1 MKKIILMIVMALI
14 ATSSAWAY
22 DKMMAES
29 YAQYFKPFSEKA
41 TAKSLHM
48 IKTPDFVKDVRAGK
62 LFVLD
67 IRTPAETGIY
77 GITIP
82 GSVVIPMDQVFT
94 ADNLA
99 RLPTDKKVVVICK
112 GGHRAMAVS
121 TALRHIGFNNVYT
134 LKLGIQDLAKYLSPK
149 TAY

>member
-1 MKKIILMIVMALI
+1 MKKLILIVVMFLLT
-14 ATSSAWAY
+14 TSTAWAY
-22 DKMMAES
+22 DQQMAES
-29 YAQYFKPFSEKA
+29 YAQFFKPFSEKA

-48 IKTPDFVKDVRAGK
+48 IKTPDFVKGVRAGK

-67 IRTPAETGIY
+67 IRTPGESGVF

-82 GSVVIPMDQVFT
+82 ESVAIPMDQVFR
-94 ADNLA
+94 AENLA
-99 RLPTDKKVVVICK
+99 SLPTTGKIVIVCK
-112 GGHRAMAVS
+112 SGHRSMAVS
-121 TALRHIGFNNVYT
+121 TALRHIGFDNVYT